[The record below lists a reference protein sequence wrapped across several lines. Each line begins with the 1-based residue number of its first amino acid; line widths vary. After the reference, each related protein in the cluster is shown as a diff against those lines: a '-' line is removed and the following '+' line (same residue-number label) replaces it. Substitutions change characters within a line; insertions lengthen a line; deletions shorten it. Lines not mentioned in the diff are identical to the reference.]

1 MPYALK
7 VTIKVMIVI
16 IDYGSG
22 NLRSVEKALVRLGHS
37 VIITKDKTAIK
48 TSSGVILPGVGAFD
62 AAISELRASNLEGTL
77 IEEIALGKPFL
88 GICLGLQ
95 LLFNESEEG
104 SLKGFGI
111 LPGTVKKFTFKP
123 PMSKRLKV
131 PQMGWNSIKLRKP
144 SPYYE
149 GIENGSMMY
158 FVHSYY
164 VVPEDDSI
172 VATTTEY
179 GSDFCSSVVKD
190 NIFGVQ
196 FHIEKSGET
205 GLKVLDNFAKLCK

>member
-1 MPYALK
+1 
-7 VTIKVMIVI
+7 MISI

-22 NLRSVEKALVRLGHS
+22 NLRSVEKALKKLGFS
-37 VIITKDKTAIK
+37 AEITRDKSTIRASK
-48 TSSGVILPGVGAFD
+48 GVILPGVGSFD
-62 AAISELRASNLEGTL
+62 PAIEELRSSNLEGTI

-104 SLKGFGI
+104 KMRGMGLI
-111 LPGTVKKFTFKP
+111 PGKVKKFEIKGANA
-123 PMSKRLKV
+123 SKLKI
-131 PQMGWNSIKLRKP
+131 PQMGWNSIIIKQKEPL
-144 SPYYE
+144 YA

-164 VVPEDDSI
+164 VVPDDPSV
-172 VATTTEY
+172 VATTTEH
-179 GSDFCSSVVKD
+179 GVEFCSSIAKN

-196 FHIEKSGET
+196 FHIEKSGDI
-205 GLKVLDNFAKLCK
+205 GLNVLNNFAKLCK